1 MENRQIRLKHT
12 AVGDGR
18 PCSLVAEI
26 GLNHN
31 GNAATAHE
39 LVEAAAKAGANLVKF
54 QKRSP
59 ADLATEAFLDAPFPK
74 CPQLGQT
81 QREVRTRLELSLDEF
96 RELRSHS
103 DELGLT
109 FSISVFDLPSLET
122 ALELEV
128 EMLKLASHSI
138 TNSRLLQEAA
148 STGIPLVVSM
158 GAASWEERDK
168 AFEML
173 EKSPLVLLHCIS
185 SYPCPDEIIKLD
197 TMTEL
202 RQRYGQLVGYSGHE
216 TGTDVSLAASVLGA
230 CMVERHF
237 TLDRSM
243 VGLDHALSLEP
254 GEFAD
259 LERRIRRLEKARGI
273 TAGIAEEE
281 MAARQNYHVAICA
294 SRLIQPGEVILAS
307 DLVCKQPLGEPGLSF
322 SGLELDHVIG
332 KRPLTALGPDQPI
345 PRTAIQ

>member
-1 MENRQIRLKHT
+1 MRNRQIRLKNIQ
-12 AVGDGR
+12 VGDGH

-31 GNAATAHE
+31 GEVATAHE
-39 LVEAAAKAGANLVKF
+39 LIEAAAKSGANLVKF

-59 ADLATEAFLDAPFPK
+59 ADLATEAFLDAPFAK

-81 QREVRTRLELSLDEF
+81 QREVRTRLELSLGEF
-96 RELRSHS
+96 KDLRSHS
-103 DELGLT
+103 EELGLT

-122 ALELEV
+122 ALELDV
-128 EMLKLASHSI
+128 EILKLASHSI
-138 TNSRLLQEAA
+138 TNSRLLREAA

-158 GAASWEERDK
+158 GAASWQERDK

-185 SYPCPDEIIKLD
+185 SYPCPDEVIKLD

-202 RQRYGQLVGYSGHE
+202 SQRYGQLVGYSGHE
-216 TGTDVSLAASVLGA
+216 TGTDISLAASVLGA

-254 GEFAD
+254 DEFAD
-259 LERRIRRLEKARGI
+259 LERRIRRLERARGI
-273 TAGIAEEE
+273 TDGIAEEE
-281 MAARQNYHVAICA
+281 MAARQNYHVAVCA
-294 SRLIQPGEVILAS
+294 SRLIQPGEIILAS
-307 DLVCKQPLGEPGLSF
+307 DLVCKQPLGEPGFSF

-332 KRPLTALGPDQPI
+332 KRPLQTLSPDEPI